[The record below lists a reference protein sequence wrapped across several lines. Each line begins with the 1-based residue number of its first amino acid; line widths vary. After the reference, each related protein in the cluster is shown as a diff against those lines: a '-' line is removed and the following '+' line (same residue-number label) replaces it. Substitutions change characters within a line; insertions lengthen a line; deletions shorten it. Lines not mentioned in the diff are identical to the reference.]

1 MALAPGVPPIVVAV
15 VVAMMVVAVVVPAAP
30 GVLVVVP
37 LIVEQLFQLASVKS
51 MLAGEAKNNFGLL
64 IDNAQ
69 RAPVR
74 IEKHGLPAAFV
85 LSAIDFEQLV
95 SGQTATGKGRGG
107 AA

>member
-1 MALAPGVPPIVVAV
+1 MIASSQSSPSGDSASTPSAP
-15 VVAMMVVAVVVPAAP
+15 
-30 GVLVVVP
+30 
-37 LIVEQLFQLASVKS
+37 ASGS
-51 MLAGEAKNNFGLL
+51 RSPDGEAKNNFGLL

-85 LSAIDFEQLV
+85 LSVVDFEQLV
-95 SGQTATGKGRGG
+95 SGQSAAGEGRGR

>member
-1 MALAPGVPPIVVAV
+1 
-15 VVAMMVVAVVVPAAP
+15 
-30 GVLVVVP
+30 
-37 LIVEQLFQLASVKS
+37 

-85 LSAIDFEQLV
+85 FSVVDFEQL
-95 SGQTATGKGRGG
+95 SRS
-107 AA
+107 

>member
-1 MALAPGVPPIVVAV
+1 MIASSQSSPSGDSASTPSAP
-15 VVAMMVVAVVVPAAP
+15 
-30 GVLVVVP
+30 
-37 LIVEQLFQLASVKS
+37 ASGS
-51 MLAGEAKNNFGLL
+51 PDGEAKNNFGLL

-85 LSAIDFEQLV
+85 LSVIDFEQLV
-95 SGQTATGKGRGG
+95 SGQIATGKGRGR